1 MLHINSL
8 TPGGFA
14 YSLKLVNF
22 KLISKINILSVFC
35 EIAIR
40 WMSEHLTDHQST
52 LVQVMAWCRQ
62 ATSHYLS
69 QCWPRS
75 LLPLSETVDIGVH
88 VVHIRQNFLS
98 WAFLILTKYCSN
110 ESCYL
115 YSLVFFWTK
124 FSLKRKDCFHIPVY
138 QLEKSSLLSYYKSF
152 YINQELLLYKK
163 AVTQAKS
170 MKLFW
175 RQGTS
180 RYNRLICSFAR
191 IIHNDHIKW

>member
-1 MLHINSL
+1 MLHINTL

-35 EIAIR
+35 EIANR

-98 WAFLILTKYCSN
+98 SAFLILTTKKI
-110 ESCYL
+110 L
-115 YSLVFFWTK
+115 FKWFMSLVQLCFFSEQNFHWKEKTV
-124 FSLKRKDCFHIPVY
+124 FIYQCINWRSLPCWVI
-138 QLEKSSLLSYYKSF
+138 
-152 YINQELLLYKK
+152 IN
-163 AVTQAKS
+163 
-170 MKLFW
+170 LFF
-175 RQGTS
+175 
-180 RYNRLICSFAR
+180 I
-191 IIHNDHIKW
+191 